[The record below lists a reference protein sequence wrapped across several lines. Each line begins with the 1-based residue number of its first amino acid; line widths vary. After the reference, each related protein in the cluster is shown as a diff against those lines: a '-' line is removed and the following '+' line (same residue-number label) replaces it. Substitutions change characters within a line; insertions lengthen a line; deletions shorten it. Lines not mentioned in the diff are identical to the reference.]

1 MNVSR
6 ITIYSRSGQFILV
19 LLAALVDLSDKIP
32 SKRAVENH
40 VQKVG
45 YLKLT
50 PKLSKQA
57 YDSKAEPMWKTVL
70 AYARRNAID
79 RGLLKHLAVTDAW
92 EISEKGRQRFV
103 KFEQQF
109 RDGKFDPARL
119 EFLSAV
125 FLERMGM
132 ASKP

>member
-1 MNVSR
+1 MSVSK

-19 LLAALVDLSDKIP
+19 LLAALVDLSDRIP
-32 SKRAVENH
+32 SKREVETH
-40 VQKVG
+40 VQKAG

-50 PKLSKQA
+50 PELSNQA
-57 YDSKAEPMWKTVL
+57 YDSKAEPMWKTLL

-79 RGLLKHLAVTDAW
+79 RELLKPLTATDAW
-92 EISEKGRQRFV
+92 EISKEGEERFA

-109 RDGKFDPARL
+109 RDGKFDLTRF

-125 FLERMGM
+125 FFERMGH
-132 ASKP
+132 SQ